1 MSKEQPVAFSMRD
14 DISQGYATIAVGN
27 SVMPEDQTESG
38 AAGACCSPTAGCC
51 APAAVPDALARDIGY
66 DDGELTDL
74 PEGAN
79 LGLSC
84 GNPTAIAS
92 LSEGDVVIDLG
103 SGAGFDCFLA
113 SPKVGA
119 TGQVIGVDMTHEM
132 LGKARANNEKYQE
145 RTGRKNVEF
154 RLGEIEHLPIA
165 DSTVD
170 VVLSNCVINLST
182 DKEQVWHE
190 IARVLKP
197 GGRVSASDMAL
208 FKDLPDVVRDDVLNW
223 TGCVGG
229 AIKIDA
235 YQAMIE
241 AAGLQVVALT
251 PKAAYVES
259 LMAANDPFYAR
270 VQEQLQSNPAEYIT
284 SLDIQVR
291 KPVPGEVCTPGSG
304 CC

>member
-1 MSKEQPVAFSMRD
+1 
-14 DISQGYATIAVGN
+14 
-27 SVMPEDQTESG
+27 MPD
-38 AAGACCSPTAGCC
+38 
-51 APAAVPDALARDIGY
+51 
-66 DDGELTDL
+66 
-74 PEGAN
+74 GAN

-84 GNPTAIAS
+84 GNPTAIAG
-92 LSEGDVVIDLG
+92 LSEGEVVIDLG

-119 TGQVIGVDMTHEM
+119 SGQVIGIDMTHEM
-132 LGKARANNEKYQE
+132 LAKARSNNTTFKE
-145 RTGRKNVEF
+145 RTGNANVEF
-154 RLGEIEHLPIA
+154 RLGEIEHLPVA
-165 DSTVD
+165 DGTVD

-197 GGRVSASDMAL
+197 DGRVSASDMAL
-208 FKDLPDVVRDDVLNW
+208 FQDLPANVRDDVLNW

-229 AIKIDA
+229 AIRIDA

-241 AAGLQVVALT
+241 AAGLHVVALT
-251 PKAAYVES
+251 PKAAYIES

-270 VQEQLQSNPAEYIT
+270 VQEQLGDNPAAYIT

-291 KPVPGEVCTPGSG
+291 KPLPGEVKPQACVPGSLLLMLLG
-304 CC
+304 LKWLRRRNN